1 MSMMPQYAP
10 TGALCAVH
18 PDRVA
23 DSVCARC
30 GNFSCVECS
39 ENRAQQLCPSCRQ
52 TIGSFPYSRDN
63 FDFSRVWNFSFEAW
77 RRELVMLG
85 VCAFICLV
93 LGSTGTL
100 VSNVFTQPA
109 MAGLSK
115 QGGTPD
121 FIGAA
126 VLLFIGVVVST
137 AANLVVQ
144 GIGIMGLIRVALDT
158 LHGRKPDLNRM
169 FSQMKKL
176 GRYVLV
182 QVIIVFGLGGSALLA
197 AGVLFGA
204 AVLVGG
210 GSVTSLSGLER
221 AFDGPAPFLVV
232 GLGSLLLLVVFVY
245 LSLPLT
251 FAPWELIYSDC
262 SAMEA
267 LRRAWTLGDG
277 FRAETFGYSFVVG
290 LASLVLTLAG
300 ILALC
305 IGLIV
310 AVPIAMALQYLVLG
324 GLFLSLRNGSSLPAP
339 TEA

>member
-10 TGALCAVH
+10 SGALCAAH

-23 DSVCARC
+23 DSVCVRC
-30 GNFSCVECS
+30 GNFSCAECS
-39 ENRAQQLCPSCRQ
+39 ESRAQQLCPTCRE

-77 RRELVMLG
+77 RRELTMLG
-85 VCAFICLV
+85 VCAFICVL
-93 LGSTGTL
+93 LGSAGSL
-100 VSNVFTQPA
+100 VSNGFTQPA
-109 MAGLSK
+109 MMSLQK
-115 QGGTPD
+115 QGESANFG
-121 FIGAA
+121 GAA
-126 VLLFIGVVVST
+126 ALLIAGFLIGTVV
-137 AANLVVQ
+137 NLVVQ

-158 LHGRKPDLNRM
+158 LHGRKPDINRM

-176 GRYVLV
+176 GRYVQV
-182 QVIIVFGLGGSALLA
+182 QAIILFGLGGPAVLG

-210 GSVTSLSGLER
+210 GSLTSFKGIER
-221 AFDGPAPFLVV
+221 AFNGPAPFLVI
-232 GLGSLLLLVVFVY
+232 GLGFLLLLVVFVY

-262 SAMEA
+262 SAMES

-277 FRAETFGYSFVVG
+277 FRAETFGYSFVVA
-290 LASLVLTLAG
+290 LASFGIIIAG
-300 ILALC
+300 FLALC
-305 IGLIV
+305 VGAIV
-310 AVPIAMALQYLVLG
+310 AVPIAMALQHLVVG
-324 GLFLSLRNGSSLPAP
+324 GLYLSLRNGSNLPAP